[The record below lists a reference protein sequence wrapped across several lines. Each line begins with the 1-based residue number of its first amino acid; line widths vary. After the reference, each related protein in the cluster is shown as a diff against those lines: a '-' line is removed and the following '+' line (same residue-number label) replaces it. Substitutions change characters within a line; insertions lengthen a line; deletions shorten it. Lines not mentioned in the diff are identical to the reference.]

1 MNGLLTLLK
10 WLKEKEVSDM
20 KKGTVSFEKAVTN
33 FDEFTTNIIIASG
46 LLTLMKWLK
55 EQRGD

>member
-1 MNGLLTLLK
+1 
-10 WLKEKEVSDM
+10 M